1 MAATVE
7 TFPSGGA
14 ALPLDVFMPTAAGK
28 APFVL
33 VLHGSFGM
41 DPPYGDDIVS
51 FAEALAE
58 NGIGAAIPYYL
69 KATGDAP
76 GLGVVHVLM
85 ADKITAKHLKW
96 RQASRDALTA
106 MAGDARV
113 DAARIGVL
121 GFSLGGDLALSLG
134 MDPPAAVA
142 VRCVVDFFGPT
153 HLLDP
158 NWSRLPPTQ
167 IFHGDADR
175 LVHISHSERLRDG
188 LLAAGRAKDADFF
201 YEVKKDEDHGFKN
214 PALTE
219 SRDRT
224 VEFFNAILQGP

>member
-1 MAATVE
+1 MAASAE

-14 ALPLDVFMPTAAGK
+14 SLPLDVFMPTDGGK

-41 DPPYGDDIVS
+41 DPPYGADIVS
-51 FAEALAE
+51 FAEALVE

-69 KATGDAP
+69 EATGDAP
-76 GLGVVHVLM
+76 GYGVVHLLE
-85 ADKITAKHLKW
+85 ADKITAQHLKW
-96 RQASRDALTA
+96 RQACRDALTA

-113 DAARIGVL
+113 DAARMGVL

-134 MDPPAAVA
+134 MDPPAALP
-142 VRCVVDFFGPT
+142 VRGVVDFFGPT

-167 IFHGDADR
+167 IFHGSKDH
-175 LVHISHSERLRDG
+175 LVNIRHSQLLKAG
-188 LLAAGRAKDADFF
+188 LEAAGRTMGIDFF
-201 YEVKKDEDHGFKN
+201 YEVKAGEDHGFKD
-214 PALTE
+214 PALTQ